1 VTNAGDLLDQAPFER
16 EHVDRRRDVLPRPL
30 VQGVGGER
38 RLPVGADRDRSR
50 LEAVLVRR
58 KLAILSRPCHHLG
71 HGGIE
76 KTASSARS
84 AAIVS
89 TSRRDQA
96 SM

>member
-1 VTNAGDLLDQAPFER
+1 LARIGT
-16 EHVDRRRDVLPRPL
+16 
-30 VQGVGGER
+30 
-38 RLPVGADRDRSR
+38 
-50 LEAVLVRR
+50 VRVSKQSSFVA

-84 AAIVS
+84 AVIAS